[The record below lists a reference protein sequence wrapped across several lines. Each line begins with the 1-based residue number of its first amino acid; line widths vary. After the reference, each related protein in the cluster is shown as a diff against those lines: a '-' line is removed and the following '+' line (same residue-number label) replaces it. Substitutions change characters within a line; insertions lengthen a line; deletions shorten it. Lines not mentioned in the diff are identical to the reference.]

1 MKKFQLVIVC
11 LAALISSRAIA
22 QPTIA
27 ANGVRNSGSYA
38 FPGTPNAGI
47 AEGSIFVIFG
57 QNLGRAKI
65 VQVSSFPLPTTQ
77 GLAGTSVQVSV
88 NGTSLPAIMLYTL
101 ATQVAAVLPS
111 DTPVG
116 TGTLTVTYN
125 GQTSAPAPITVVK
138 STFGIFAVNQSGS
151 GPGVLQNVISA
162 SDRPFNSPSQSA
174 QPGQVMILWGTG
186 LGPVSGNEQDGPLPG
201 DMPNLNVQVF
211 VGGVEAKIQ
220 YRGRSGC
227 CVGDDQIVFVVP
239 AGVEGCSLPVYVEIN
254 NILSNFVTM
263 SVGSGGSAC
272 QDPTSLTAAQ
282 LAAAQKNGALKLGTL
297 AVGRFITESISAS
310 GTTKQR
316 NDNLSATF
324 ESEPLADLGAGSPLH
339 AGTCTVM
346 QFPSGAPYPPAPTGL
361 DGGTVT
367 VATPVG
373 SYPVPAVM
381 DQPGDYVLTFF
392 PADPTSSPGIINN
405 GTLLTPGTETF
416 TFTGGAVVAAGSG
429 SIDFPLT
436 FVWTNDSS
444 VTSIDRSQPLTIT
457 WSGGT
462 SGAVVN
468 MYIQSQVSVGVGAQ
482 LACAADATLGTFT
495 IPQVFLSAL
504 PPSYTDA
511 GGNPQG
517 GFSITEQWLGS
528 FTNAS
533 LDLAQTQFTDTVDK
547 GPMPVH

>member
-1 MKKFQLVIVC
+1 MQKLH
-11 LAALISSRAIA
+11 LALIFLGSASLLSRPASA

-27 ANGVRNSGSYA
+27 ANGIRNSASYA
-38 FPGTPNAGI
+38 LPGLPNAGI
-47 AEGSIFVIFG
+47 AKGSIFVIFG
-57 QNLGRAKI
+57 QNLGPAKI
-65 VQVSSFPLPTTQ
+65 LQVSSFPLPSSS
-77 GLAGTSVQVSV
+77 GLAGTSIQITV
-88 NGTSLPAIMLYTL
+88 NGTSVYAIMLYTL

-111 DTPVG
+111 DTPIG
-116 TGTLTVTYN
+116 TGTVTVTYN
-125 GQTSAPAPITVVK
+125 GQTSNQAPITVVK

-151 GPGVLQNVISA
+151 GPGVLQNVNSQT
-162 SDRPFNSPSQSA
+162 DRPFNSPSESA
-174 QPGQVMILWGTG
+174 QPGQVIILWGTG
-186 LGPVSGNEQDGPLPG
+186 LGPVTGEEDAGPLPG
-201 DMPNLNVQVF
+201 DMPNLNIHVF

-227 CVGDDQIVFVVP
+227 CVGDDQIVLVVP
-239 AGVEGCSLPVYVEIN
+239 SGVEGCALPVYVQIDN
-254 NILSNFVTM
+254 VLSNFVTM
-263 SVGSGGSAC
+263 SVGNGGSAC
-272 QDPTSLTAAQ
+272 QDPSGLTGSL
-282 LAAAQKNGALKLGTL
+282 LATAQKNGGLKLGTL
-297 AVGRFITESISAS
+297 AVGRFISESS
-310 GTTKQR
+310 GTTRR

-324 ESEPLADLGAGSPLH
+324 ESIPLASLGAGAPTPT
-339 AGTCTVM
+339 GTCTVA

-361 DGGTVT
+361 DAGTVT

-373 SYPVPAVM
+373 TYPVPPVTG
-381 DQPGDYVLTFF
+381 QPGDYLLTFF
-392 PADPTSSPGIINN
+392 PAEPTSSPGIINN
-405 GTLLTPGTETF
+405 GTLLTPGTVTF

-429 SIDFPLT
+429 SINFPLT

-468 MYIQSQVSVGVGAQ
+468 MYIQSQVSVGVGAE
-482 LACAADATLGTFT
+482 LSCAADATLGTFT
-495 IPQVFLSAL
+495 ISQAFLSAL
-504 PPSYTDA
+504 PPSYTDS

-517 GFSITEQWLGS
+517 GFSIVEQFIGS